1 MTRWITFLLVLF
13 AFNVNSAQLSLV
25 SNGITTNTLSDQ
37 DLSEFPQTEIATEL
51 PWLEG
56 VTSFSGVQVA
66 AIFEHMK
73 IPIPKTMTFVALNDY
88 QVEVVVEDI
97 ENYQPIIANRKN
109 GNIMTVRDK
118 GPFWLIFPLSQY
130 PEINNTDYHAKMI
143 WQLKEI
149 RY

>member
-1 MTRWITFLLVLF
+1 MTRWFTFLLVLF
-13 AFNVNSAQLSLV
+13 AFSVNSAQLSLV

-56 VTSFSGVQVA
+56 VTSFTGVQVSD
-66 AIFEHMK
+66 IFEHIKM
-73 IPIPKTMTFVALNDY
+73 PIPKTMTFVALNDY
-88 QVEVVVEDI
+88 QIEVVVEDI

-109 GNIMTVRDK
+109 GKIMTVRDK